1 MEEYTPQSQD
11 EKNQQIK
18 RWFQD
23 NLRIIVSII
32 IVVAIAGGIYSY
44 SNRGASNLATESKPD
59 QTTQD
64 QSTEQGSTDTSKTT
78 TKPGSTDTANTKVA
92 TATTSQETGNS
103 FIETAAKGDG
113 LTVLARQAAA
123 NYLEKNPDSALTKEH
138 KIYIEDYLRKNIAHT
153 GGVHVGTSVEFSKD
167 LIQKAVAQSKNLS
180 EKQLKNLQKYSSR
193 VSTL

>member
-44 SNRGASNLATESKPD
+44 SNRGTSDTATDSGSD
-59 QTTQD
+59 QTAQD
-64 QSTEQGSTDTSKTT
+64 QNAATDTSNTDAKPASTSTST
-78 TKPGSTDTANTKVA
+78 TKVSTASS
-92 TATTSQETGNS
+92 SQETESS
-103 FIETAAKGDG
+103 FVETAGKGDG
-113 LTVLARQAAA
+113 LTTLARQAAA
-123 NYLEKNPDSALTKEH
+123 NYLEKNADSALTKEH
-138 KIYIEDYLRKNIAHT
+138 KIYVEDYLRKNVTHS
-153 GGVHVGTSVEFSKD
+153 GGVHIGTSVEFSKD
-167 LIQKAVAQSKNLS
+167 LIQKAISQSKNLND
-180 EKQLKNLQKYSSR
+180 KQLKNLQKYSAR